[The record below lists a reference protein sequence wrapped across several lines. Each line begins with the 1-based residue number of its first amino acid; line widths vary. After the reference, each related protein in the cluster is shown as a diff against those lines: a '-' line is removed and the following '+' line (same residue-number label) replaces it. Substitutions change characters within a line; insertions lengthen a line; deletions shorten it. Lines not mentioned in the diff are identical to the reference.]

1 LPLNSNSLSHS
12 RPERSKSSK
21 LSIWGEIALELE
33 LSFSRASSVS
43 QLPAPSSQLPAL
55 VPPGE
60 KNLLII
66 RCSGCIDGIGD
77 PARIF
82 VPRVEVFTRNRV
94 PWVPPIEG
102 AEQEIAGFTRNWFT
116 HFASVSK
123 YGFEK
128 VQCRASLYGHSEDVR
143 AYNARYV
150 EVIERHPTLLTLLST
165 SASSQASRAVL
176 S

>member
-1 LPLNSNSLSHS
+1 MNSNSLSH
-12 RPERSKSSK
+12 
-21 LSIWGEIALELE
+21 G
-33 LSFSRASSVS
+33 
-43 QLPAPSSQLPAL
+43 PAPSPSSQLPAL

-150 EVIERHPTLLTLLST
+150 EVIERHPTLITLLST